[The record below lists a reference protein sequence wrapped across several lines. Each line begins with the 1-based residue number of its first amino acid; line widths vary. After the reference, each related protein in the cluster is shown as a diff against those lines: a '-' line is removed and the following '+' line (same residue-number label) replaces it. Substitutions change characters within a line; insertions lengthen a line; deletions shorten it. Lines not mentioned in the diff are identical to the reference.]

1 MRRFFLLTLLI
12 VLALPRWTAQAQAA
26 PTLAELEIEF
36 WPEYDK
42 AAILVIYHGTLAADA
57 ALPAPITLRYAAQFG
72 EPLAVAYTDAQ
83 GSLLNLE
90 YTTST
95 EGDDLVIHLAV
106 PTREFRVEYY
116 DTTLDLSAATRR
128 FAFNS
133 AAEFDIQSLV
143 LKVQR
148 PPTATDLNTTPAL
161 PEAQTGTDGL
171 QYIGLTRANIAAGTA
186 ITLDLSYTKTTNAL
200 TVSSAN
206 TVPAQVDTPAT
217 AAPKVDALL
226 IGIIVAGVAGLVFIG
241 WGVWGYF
248 RPADGLSRTARPN
261 RARKHGGKASADAPT
276 GEAVFCHKCGTRAQ
290 PDDEF
295 CRNCGTRLRRE
306 E

>member
-1 MRRFFLLTLLI
+1 MRRFFLFALLV
-12 VLALPRWTAQAQAA
+12 VLALPHGTAQAQTA

-36 WPEYDK
+36 WPEYDR
-42 AAILVIYHGTLAADA
+42 AAMLVIYHGTIAADTP
-57 ALPAPITLRYAAQFG
+57 LPAPVTLRYAAPFG
-72 EPLAVAYTDAQ
+72 PPLAVAYTDAQ

-106 PTREFRVEYY
+106 PSREFRVEYY
-116 DTTLDLSAATRR
+116 DTTLDQSSATRR
-128 FAFNS
+128 YAFRSS
-133 AAEFDIQSLV
+133 AELDIQSFI

-161 PEAQTGTDGL
+161 TEAQTGSDGL
-171 QYIGLTRANIAAGTA
+171 QYIGLTRTNVKAGEVV
-186 ITLDLSYTKTTNAL
+186 TLDLSYTKTTDAL
-200 TVSSAN
+200 TVNSGN

-217 AAPKVDALL
+217 TAPKVDALL
-226 IGIIVAGVAGLVFIG
+226 IGIIVAGAAGLLFIG

-248 RPADGLSRTARPN
+248 RPADGASRAARSN
-261 RARKHGGKASADAPT
+261 RPRKHNGKAIADPPS

-295 CRNCGTRLRRE
+295 CRNCGARLRRE